1 MAETAIAK
9 PKKQRNYAV
18 DFWRFFATL
27 AVFWGHYQLNYRFTF
42 MQDHSWNAEGILFTE
57 GNILGV
63 FLIFTGFFMMKS
75 YEGKKRRGLTNK
87 PARTQAVDYLKTRY
101 LGLWPALFLGV
112 VIGFVVNVFAEYDG
126 HSMGNLIYTNGES
139 FGGIADVMY
148 NLLSSILQFAGLD
161 ATGILGQLGISFAWN
176 IPLWYISAI
185 FVGGYFLYYL
195 LAKNEDI
202 FTGFIA
208 PFIVVSFA
216 AVWCLNEGL
225 EMNDRRVLF
234 CGIVEN
240 ALAFGVWGMCIGV
253 VCYKPYERLR
263 TMVLTNKGKTILT
276 IVHLFF
282 FCTLV
287 YWEVVGNTWRG
298 TAEMFIDI
306 WAVITCAFA
315 IANQDYLTSKVLN
328 HKIFSTLGEYSL
340 YFFICHMPVLELFN
354 KYYPM
359 VPTANDYYSSLAIAF
374 AITAVAGLVAMF
386 ICKKGI
392 QPLLYKLDANIQAA
406 TKRGEEER
414 AAAAQKAA

>member
-42 MQDHSWNAEGILFTE
+42 MKDHSWDATGILFTE

-75 YEGKKRRGLTNK
+75 YMSKKRRGLTNK
-87 PARTQAVDYLKTRY
+87 PARTQAVDYLKSRY

-112 VIGFVVNVFAEYDG
+112 LIGFIANVYCEFDG
-126 HSMGNLIYTNGES
+126 HSMGNMIYTNGES

-148 NLLSSILQFAGLD
+148 NFLSSILQFAGLD

-195 LAKNEDI
+195 LAKNEDV

-216 AVWCLNEGL
+216 AVWCLSETL

-234 CGIVEN
+234 CGLIEN
-240 ALAFGVWGMCIGV
+240 ALAFGIWGMCIGV

-263 TMVLTNKGKTILT
+263 TMALTNKGKSILT
-276 IVHLFF
+276 VVHLVF
-282 FCTLV
+282 FCALV
-287 YWEVVGNTWRG
+287 YWQVVGNTWRG
-298 TAEMFIDI
+298 TQEMFIDV

-315 IANQDYLTSKVLN
+315 IANQDYLTKKVLN
-328 HKIFSTLGEYSL
+328 HKISSILGEYSL
-340 YFFICHMPVLELFN
+340 YFFICHMPILELFN
-354 KYYPM
+354 QYYPM
-359 VPTANDYYSSLAIAF
+359 VPTASDYYSSLGLAF
-374 AITAVAGLVAMF
+374 VITVVAGLVAMF

-406 TKRGEEER
+406 TKRAEEER
-414 AAAAQKAA
+414 AAATEKAA